1 MKGSE
6 LKEYNYLQKSLL
18 IVTAIAFILC
28 ILVTY
33 FSWKSS
39 QNRQAYE
46 NTQNELNMAQESLQ
60 IEIAENSGG
69 AVQGEYIDVAVETH
83 EQALNMGIT
92 SGGVWIL
99 VKKS

>member
-1 MKGSE
+1 M
-6 LKEYNYLQKSLL
+6 KEYNYLQKSLL

-46 NTQNELNMAQESLQ
+46 NAQNELNIAQRNLD
-60 IEIAENSGG
+60 NTKLMC
-69 AVQGEYIDVAVETH
+69 YT
-83 EQALNMGIT
+83 IT
-92 SGGVWIL
+92 S
-99 VKKS
+99 KTKE